1 MKNRV
6 RILIL
11 LIAIILFVLIVRSTY
26 SKFVQSAAGSLMT
39 RVAEWMIKVNGVDV
53 TVANEDGTPVNF
65 LITNND
71 FKWNWDN
78 VSHVKP
84 PNVAPG
90 MKGEFQLRIDA
101 DATQVSYEYDI
112 SIENPVIYING
123 EEVAVKL
130 AIVGI
135 SIDKPSKNISIE
147 EKDGKQYI
155 KRIKPYSE
163 IEQGDKL
170 DTITVTV
177 EWVDDG
183 TNDLVDSLAGSDPN
197 TVIKMPILF
206 HAIQYTGN

>member
-163 IEQGDKL
+163 I
-170 DTITVTV
+170 
-177 EWVDDG
+177 
-183 TNDLVDSLAGSDPN
+183 
-197 TVIKMPILF
+197 
-206 HAIQYTGN
+206 